1 MQITPFYAALSGDL
15 DKVDG
20 RSSAESPS
28 VGCTIPTR
36 VTMAPRGYSWH
47 GDRLQRDED
56 GTLFESAESPSVG
69 CTLKRGSL
77 VVKSGVE
84 YRIASVTK
92 KGVVTLNHK
101 CGGFAMY
108 SHINACKQLELS
120 L

>member
-1 MQITPFYAALSGDL
+1 MEQIYAALSGDL

-20 RSSAESPS
+20 RS
-28 VGCTIPTR
+28 
-36 VTMAPRGYSWH
+36 
-47 GDRLQRDED
+47 L
-56 GTLFESAESPSVG
+56 AESPSVG

-84 YRIASVTK
+84 YRIANVTK
-92 KGVVTLNHK
+92 KGVVKLNHK